1 MSWLIAGKPGTS
13 INDYKLPKT
22 DDILAQL
29 EHFEGSLKQLL
40 IAMVP
45 NRNMKKSV
53 LMQVLKQFEDDDALE
68 KFAEIRERA
77 EVANIM
83 LMEDEIA
90 AMANTDG
97 ADKFKT
103 IKNSLEKLNG
113 EKWGVKLKRV
123 GGNQATKNC
132 AMNDLDDDD
141 E

>member
-1 MSWLIAGKPGTS
+1 MTWLIAGKPGTS

-45 NRNMKKSV
+45 NRNLKKSV
-53 LMQVLKQFEDDDALE
+53 LMQVLKQFENDDALA

-103 IKNSLEKLNG
+103 IKNSLEKLNA

-123 GGNQATKNC
+123 GGNQATKNL
-132 AMNDLDDDD
+132 ALSDLDDDD
-141 E
+141 

>member
-1 MSWLIAGKPGTS
+1 
-13 INDYKLPKT
+13 
-22 DDILAQL
+22 
-29 EHFEGSLKQLL
+29 
-40 IAMVP
+40 MVP

-103 IKNSLEKLNG
+103 IKNSLEKLNA
-113 EKWGVKLKRV
+113 EKWGVKLKRT

-132 AMNDLDDDD
+132 AMNDLDDED